1 LSNANQELKEM
12 RSMKKFVWMYVLLT
26 GILSLGFFST
36 LRAQNVGVNATGATP
51 DASAMLD
58 ISSTTSGVL
67 IPRVALTATNTT
79 GPVTSPAVSLLV
91 YNTATAGT

>member
-1 LSNANQELKEM
+1 M
-12 RSMKKFVWMYVLLT
+12 RSMKKFVSIYVLLT

-36 LRAQNVGVNATGATP
+36 LQAQNVGVNATGATP

-67 IPRVALTATNTT
+67 IPRVALTATNAA

-91 YNTATAGT
+91 